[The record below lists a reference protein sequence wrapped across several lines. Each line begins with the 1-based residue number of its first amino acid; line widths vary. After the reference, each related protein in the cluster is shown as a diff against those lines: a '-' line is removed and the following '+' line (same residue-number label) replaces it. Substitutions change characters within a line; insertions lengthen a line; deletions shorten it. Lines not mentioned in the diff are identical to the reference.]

1 MILYD
6 NITDTCMVGMVTFGQ
21 KRYPAIEGQKINF
34 DMMIIGEKTGG
45 WSTHRTEQRFL
56 FFFIHLKKK
65 SKFVKFL
72 SYAIPLKKVVKKRK
86 KT

>member
-1 MILYD
+1 MY
-6 NITDTCMVGMVTFGQ
+6 MVGMVTFGQ

-45 WSTHRTEQRFL
+45 WSTHRTEQRF
-56 FFFIHLKKK
+56 FYFIHLKKK

-72 SYAIPLKKVVKKRK
+72 SYATGIVTTYLVAGLE
-86 KT
+86 TIFITELCYD

>member
-1 MILYD
+1 MRIVKLLDVDMNMI
-6 NITDTCMVGMVTFGQ
+6 GMVTFGQ

-65 SKFVKFL
+65 VKIRQISIICYPF
-72 SYAIPLKKVVKKRK
+72 KKK
-86 KT
+86 